1 MFLSR
6 QRATSKKP
14 GPLPTCPN
22 VLTPD
27 RIPKFFIPPKLSTLY
42 GRALGGSPGSQQSP
56 QGTGSPE
63 THIALIRAADQ
74 PIIHTQGRHQDSVA
88 RAEGEAGQQ
97 LPPACSTPHLLSPGG
112 FPLLP
117 ESPHTR
123 RRESIF
129 HTVCPPHRISLD
141 LSPEPD
147 ARLSPPELR
156 PWWPVSQ
163 PGALDSDTTSSA
175 GASPFGSP
183 VLGHSLACQA
193 HWGRPLCS
201 RTPDAQ
207 AMSRASSLSAE
218 EASSTDDSP
227 SFPRRQAEP
236 SWGAAARLA
245 PPPFFPLYFIC
256 RPTPVAQEN
265 TVALSRGGRLHLSS
279 EYVPASRRLR
289 VRLVSAEGL
298 YPRPCDPRHVGC
310 CVILRL
316 RPGKAQKQRS
326 AVVKRSRSP
335 IFNEDFFFEGLAP
348 HELPSRRLRL
358 KALNVGCGVRR
369 DAVLGETEVPLPAL
383 LPP

>member
-1 MFLSR
+1 MKFSGCKETPMTFPAAIKGSEDVTSSWLTTRVTLGAKRYKPSGKGWWFPAALASVKLSSLLRRAAPDSTEMFLSR

-14 GPLPTCPN
+14 GLLPTCPN

-42 GRALGGSPGSQQSP
+42 GGAPGGSPGSQQSP
-56 QGTGSPE
+56 QGPGSPE
-63 THIALIRAADQ
+63 THIALIRAHNQ
-74 PIIHTQGRHQDSVA
+74 HQGRHEDSAA

-97 LPPACSTPHLLSPGG
+97 LPPACSMPHLLSPGD

-129 HTVCPPHRISLD
+129 HTVCPPHRISLN

-156 PWWPVSQ
+156 PWRPVSQ
-163 PGALDSDTTSSA
+163 PGTLDSDTTSSA
-175 GASPFGSP
+175 GSSPFGSP

-207 AMSRASSLSAE
+207 VMGRASSLSAE

-265 TVALSRGGRLHLSS
+265 TVALSRAQIEVIPCKICGDKSS
-279 EYVPASRRLR
+279 GIHYGVITCEGCK
-289 VRLVSAEGL
+289 VSNT
-298 YPRPCDPRHVGC
+298 P
-310 CVILRL
+310 
-316 RPGKAQKQRS
+316 
-326 AVVKRSRSP
+326 
-335 IFNEDFFFEGLAP
+335 NP
-348 HELPSRRLRL
+348 HSHS
-358 KALNVGCGVRR
+358 
-369 DAVLGETEVPLPAL
+369 TPLPPLA
-383 LPP
+383 

>member
-6 QRATSKKP
+6 QRATNRKP

-27 RIPKFFIPPKLSTLY
+27 QIPKFFIPPKLSTLY
-42 GRALGGSPGSQQSP
+42 GRAPGGSPGSQRSP

-63 THIALIRAADQ
+63 THRTLIRAADQ
-74 PIIHTQGRHQDSVA
+74 RVIHPQSLHQDPAA
-88 RAEGEAGQQ
+88 RAAGEAGQQ
-97 LPPACSTPHLLSPGG
+97 LPPACSMPHLVSPGG

-123 RRESIF
+123 RRESLF
-129 HTVCPPHRISLD
+129 HTACPPHRISLD
-141 LSPEPD
+141 LSPEPG
-147 ARLSPPELR
+147 ARLLPPELR
-156 PWWPVSQ
+156 PWQPVSQ

-175 GASPFGSP
+175 GSSPFGSP

-193 HWGRPLCS
+193 HRGRPLCS
-201 RTPDAQ
+201 RTPDAP
-207 AMSRASSLSAE
+207 AVGRASSLSAE

-236 SWGAAARLA
+236 RWGAAARLA
-245 PPPFFPLYFIC
+245 PPPFYPLDFIC
-256 RPTPVAQEN
+256 RPARVAQEN
-265 TVALSRGGRLHLSS
+265 MVALSRGGCLRLSS
-279 EYVPASRRLR
+279 EYVPASRRLH

-298 YPRPCDPRHVGC
+298 YPRPCDPRRVGC
-310 CVILRL
+310 CVALQL

-326 AVVKRSRSP
+326 AVVKRSWSP

-348 HELPSRRLRL
+348 HELPGRRLRL
-358 KALNVGCGVRR
+358 KALNKGCGVRW
-369 DAVLGETEVPLPAL
+369 DTVLGEAEVPLPAL

>member
-27 RIPKFFIPPKLSTLY
+27 QIPKFFIPPKLSTLY
-42 GRALGGSPGSQQSP
+42 GRAPGGSPGSQQSP
-56 QGTGSPE
+56 QGTRSPE
-63 THIALIRAADQ
+63 THITLIRAADRHV
-74 PIIHTQGRHQDSVA
+74 IHTQGLHQDSA
-88 RAEGEAGQQ
+88 AGAEGEAGQQ
-97 LPPACSTPHLLSPGG
+97 LLPACSMPQLLSLGG

-123 RRESIF
+123 RRESLF
-129 HTVCPPHRISLD
+129 HTVYPPHRVSLD
-141 LSPEPD
+141 LSPEPG

-156 PWWPVSQ
+156 PWRPVSQ
-163 PGALDSDTTSSA
+163 PGALDSNTTSSA
-175 GASPFGSP
+175 GSSPFGSP
-183 VLGHSLACQA
+183 VLGRSLACQA

-207 AMSRASSLSAE
+207 AMGRASSLCAE

-227 SFPRRQAEP
+227 SLPRRQAEP
-236 SWGAAARLA
+236 SWGASARLA
-245 PPPFFPLYFIC
+245 PPPFFPLHFIC
-256 RPTPVAQEN
+256 RPAPVAQEN
-265 TVALSRGGRLHLSS
+265 MVALSQGGCLHLSS
-279 EYVPASRRLR
+279 EYIPASRRLH

-310 CVILRL
+310 CVALQL
-316 RPGKAQKQRS
+316 RPGKAQKQHS

-335 IFNEDFFFEGLAP
+335 IFNEDFFFEGLVP
-348 HELPSRRLRL
+348 HELPSRHLRL
-358 KALNVGCGVRR
+358 KALNAGCGVRW
-369 DAVLGETEVPLPAL
+369 DAVLGKAEVPLPAL